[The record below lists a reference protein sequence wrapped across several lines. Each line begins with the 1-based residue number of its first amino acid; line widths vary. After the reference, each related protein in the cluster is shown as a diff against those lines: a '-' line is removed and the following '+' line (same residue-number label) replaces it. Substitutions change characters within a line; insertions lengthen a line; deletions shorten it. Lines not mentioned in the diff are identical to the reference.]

1 MKSVLFVCLG
11 NICRSPT
18 ARALFDAR
26 LREAGLTIETDS
38 AGVADYHIGKAPDPR
53 SIRHAMDW
61 GVDLSAER
69 ARQVQPADFHR
80 FDAIFA
86 MDRDNLVAL
95 QRLAPA
101 SATARVCLLMEL
113 APDYGLDEVPDPYY
127 GGAEGFER
135 VLDMLSSAADG
146 LIEALQS
153 SQSGSR

>member
-1 MKSVLFVCLG
+1 MKSILFVCLG

-18 ARALFDAR
+18 ARALFEAR
-26 LREAGLTIETDS
+26 LREAGLSIETDS

-53 SIRHAMDW
+53 SIRHALEW
-61 GVDLSAER
+61 GVDIRAER
-69 ARQVQPADFHR
+69 ARQVQPADFRR

-95 QRLAPA
+95 QRMAPA
-101 SATARVCLLMEL
+101 QATARLALLMEL
-113 APDYGLDEVPDPYY
+113 APTYGLDEVPDPYY

-146 LIEALQS
+146 LIESLQ
-153 SQSGSR
+153 R